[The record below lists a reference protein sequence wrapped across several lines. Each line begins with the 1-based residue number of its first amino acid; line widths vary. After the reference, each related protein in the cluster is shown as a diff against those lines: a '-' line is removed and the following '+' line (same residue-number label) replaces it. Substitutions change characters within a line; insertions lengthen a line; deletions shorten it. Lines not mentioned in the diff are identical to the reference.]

1 MPGKAN
7 ARKRKRIEQ
16 GRKKAAPEQALERQ
30 RKGVEELENAQ
41 FVATF
46 EERSRITEQASTMF
60 VSSEDLD
67 CQFENREP

>member
-7 ARKRKRIEQ
+7 ARKRERIEQ

-46 EERSRITEQASTMF
+46 EERSRITEQATMF
-60 VSSEDLD
+60 VSNEDLD